1 MSAGLM
7 ERLENIER
15 RLEQMV
21 VRGKIAQV
29 DCARQRVTVSW
40 GDGLE
45 TDWLEW
51 KPSRSGQVT
60 IWSPPQVGEGVT
72 VISDGDINL
81 GEVFLGSYHNSMP
94 PPSTDPDDVVMKMPD
109 GTVFTYNHK
118 AHKLHIEVKGET
130 LIDVTGN
137 LTATAQG
144 DLVAEA
150 KGDAR
155 VKAGG
160 SATVEA
166 KAQAMVKGSSVVL
179 AGPSGISVDGGG
191 SGKMSA
197 SSKGINL
204 GDGGAGVVTGNHVC
218 AYTGRPHAACSSTV
232 FAAG

>member
-1 MSAGLM
+1 MSIL
-7 ERLENIER
+7 ERLEAIER

-21 VRGKIAQV
+21 VRGSISAV
-29 DCARQRVTVSW
+29 DTATQRVRVRY
-40 GDGLE
+40 GDDSV

-60 IWSPPQVGEGVT
+60 IWSPPQVGEGCT
-72 VISDGDINL
+72 VISDGDIDQ

-94 PPSTDPDDVVMKMPD
+94 PPSKDPDDVVMKMPD

-130 LIDVTGN
+130 VIDVSGN

-144 DLVAEA
+144 DVVAEA
-150 KGDAR
+150 KGSAR
-155 VKAGG
+155 VKASG

-166 KAQAMVKGSSVVL
+166 GGQAMVKGSTVSIVG
-179 AGPSGISVDGGG
+179 ASGASLSGGG
-191 SGKMSA
+191 GGNMSCDSSGVK
-197 SSKGINL
+197 L
-204 GDGGAGVVTGNHVC
+204 GGGGAGVVTGAHVC
-218 AYTGRPHAACSSTV
+218 AYTGKPHAACSGTV

>member
-1 MSAGLM
+1 MSVLD
-7 ERLENIER
+7 RLEAIER

-21 VRGKIAQV
+21 VRGSISAV
-29 DCARQRVTVSW
+29 DAATQRVRVRYGEDSV
-40 GDGLE
+40 

-72 VISDGDINL
+72 VISDGDVNL

-130 LIDVTGN
+130 LLEVSGN
-137 LTATAQG
+137 LTAKADG
-144 DLVAEA
+144 DIVAEA
-150 KGDAR
+150 GGDAR
-155 VKAGG
+155 VKAAG

-166 KAQAMVKGSSVVL
+166 GGAATVKGSTVAL
-179 AGPSGISVDGGG
+179 AGASGVSMNGGG
-191 SGKMSA
+191 SGNMSCG
-197 SSKGINL
+197 SDGVRL
-204 GDGGAGVVTGNHVC
+204 GSGGAGVVTGAHVC
-218 AYTGRPHAACSSTV
+218 AYTGKPHAACSGTV